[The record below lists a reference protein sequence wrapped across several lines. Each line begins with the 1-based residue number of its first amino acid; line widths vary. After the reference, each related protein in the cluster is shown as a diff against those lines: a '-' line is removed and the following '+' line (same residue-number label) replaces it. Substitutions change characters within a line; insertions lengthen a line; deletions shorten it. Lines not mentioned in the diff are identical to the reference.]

1 MINHNIELDRTSP
14 YPQIYNYILCHKPF
28 DDSFFG
34 DISNKIFISQ
44 NGKVE
49 GTVAYKSEY
58 DDRVYGELGVWKW
71 IATQLRD
78 DDWACLSHYRR
89 KCYAKMGVQMAEP
102 IRLGGSV
109 LDHLAHYHSPMLVEA
124 CSKALTPQEL
134 NVLREPILCPYNI
147 FSAPKR
153 TNRRMDS
160 FRRAKGVEH
169 YGCFRLSS
177 FIRRCL

>member
-58 DDRVYGELGVWKW
+58 DEVYGELGVWKW

-78 DDWACLSHYRR
+78 NDWACLSHYRR